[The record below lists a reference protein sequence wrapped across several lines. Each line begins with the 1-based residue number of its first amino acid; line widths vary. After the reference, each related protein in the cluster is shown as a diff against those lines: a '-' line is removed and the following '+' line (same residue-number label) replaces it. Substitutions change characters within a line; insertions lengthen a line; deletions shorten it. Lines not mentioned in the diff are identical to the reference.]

1 MNVQFH
7 PSGFAASEQLKEF
20 IEKYDEFI
28 IEMPQGKEFKVI
40 LLKL

>member
-20 IEKYDEFI
+20 IEKRLAKARNHLYDKI
-28 IEMPQGKEFKVI
+28 NRC
-40 LLKL
+40 